1 MLRISLQIVIPG
13 WVRTLQNTQL
23 LFTEGFQAHSVWGS
37 LFIRSE
43 FGREKGMVEA
53 TDSLADKTAVGADD
67 TVPADGDCP

>member
-1 MLRISLQIVIPG
+1 MFRISLQIVIPDR
-13 WVRTLQNTQL
+13 VRTLQNTQL

-43 FGREKGMVEA
+43 FGREKRMVEA
-53 TDSLADKTAVGADD
+53 TDSLVDKTVVGADD